1 MRHTNAISGLV
12 HFNPCCI
19 CLQHALK
26 ENQALYVYI
35 PGGKCIHYFNLFMH
49 IKCFLRFK
57 PMLTNSLT
65 TIISWNQILVST
77 HNLDRWPC
85 SLPLSLG
92 LFQFVFEYQ
101 QLFVQ
106 WQLLTLRVMELLP
119 QVLQLCS
126 VAGITSHQLFLI
138 EQHLLIQLWLQ
149 LSEFLLSLWTGTWG
163 TTRSL
168 LDLRKKQSKWE
179 ISWDSRDLHIY
190 LSY

>member
-1 MRHTNAISGLV
+1 MLYLLTA
-12 HFNPCCI
+12 CI
-19 CLQHALK
+19 ERKSSTLQH
-26 ENQALYVYI
+26 I
-35 PGGKCIHYFNLFMH
+35 PEGKCIHYFYLFMH

-57 PMLTNSLT
+57 PMLTNSLS

-77 HNLDRWPC
+77 HNLDRWQC

-92 LFQFVFEYQ
+92 LFQFVFEHK
-101 QLFVQ
+101 QLLVQ
-106 WQLLTLRVMELLP
+106 WQLLTLRVMELFP

-163 TTRSL
+163 TTCSL
-168 LDLRKKQSKWE
+168 LDLRKKPSKWE
-179 ISWDSRDLHIY
+179 ISWDSWDLHI
-190 LSY
+190 